1 MKNLI
6 MTRLLVEKRKF
17 VVAEELKEL
26 SNELHKDYT
35 STINYLIK
43 KRYLVRIFKGV
54 FYVQSLE
61 EIKFDTLHIGH
72 LDLVANGLKL
82 KGITNW
88 YFGLYTALT
97 LNNLT
102 HEYFAI
108 DTVISDTLFRSKE
121 VEIAGHKFKFIK
133 IKTPL
138 IFGTETENNL
148 VFSNTEKTILDFIY
162 IKKYRSLPEN
172 RIILDVSEYMEKANR
187 DKLLSYVE
195 KYPKSVRKIVEKLK

>member
-1 MKNLI
+1 MK
-6 MTRLLVEKRKF
+6 RLLVEKRKF
-17 VVAEELKEL
+17 VVTEELKEL
-26 SNELHKDYT
+26 SNELHEDHM
-35 STINYLIK
+35 SIINYLTK
-43 KRYLVRIFKGV
+43 RRYLIRIFKGV
-54 FYVQSLE
+54 FYVRSLE

-72 LDLVANGLKL
+72 LDLIANGLKL

-108 DTVISDTLFRSKE
+108 DTVINDTLFRAKE

-138 IFGTETENNL
+138 IFGTKTENNL
-148 VFSNTEKTILDFIY
+148 IFSNIEKTILDFIY
-162 IKKYRSLPEN
+162 IKKYRSLPEDK
-172 RIILDVSEYMEKANR
+172 IILDVSEFMEKANR
-187 DKLLSYVE
+187 RTLLSYAD
-195 KYPKSVRKIVEKLK
+195 KYPKSVRKIIEKLT

>member
-6 MTRLLVEKRKF
+6 MKRLLVEKRKF
-17 VVAEELKEL
+17 VVTEELKEL
-26 SNELHKDYT
+26 SNELHEDHM
-35 STINYLIK
+35 SIINYLTK
-43 KRYLVRIFKGV
+43 RRYLIRIFKGV
-54 FYVQSLE
+54 FYVRSLE

-72 LDLVANGLKL
+72 LDLIANGLKL

-108 DTVISDTLFRSKE
+108 DTVINDTLFRAKE

-138 IFGTETENNL
+138 IFGTKTENNL
-148 VFSNTEKTILDFIY
+148 IFSNIEKTILDFIY
-162 IKKYRSLPEN
+162 IKKYRSLPEDK
-172 RIILDVSEYMEKANR
+172 IILDVSEFMEKANR
-187 DKLLSYVE
+187 RTLLSYAD
-195 KYPKSVRKIVEKLK
+195 KYPKSVRKIIEKLT